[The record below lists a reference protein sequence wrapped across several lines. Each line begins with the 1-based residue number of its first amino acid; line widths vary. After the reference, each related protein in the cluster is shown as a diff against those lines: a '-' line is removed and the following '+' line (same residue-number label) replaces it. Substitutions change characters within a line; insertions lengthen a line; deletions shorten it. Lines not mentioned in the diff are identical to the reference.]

1 MQFAVKSPNKYESAD
16 TSIKY
21 LKIKILDVFF
31 NSQVCS
37 LVYIRD
43 ITKLIEIKRSGMEKN
58 AQLEGKLLLNNP
70 NKFLTNV
77 MEILLSQ
84 FDNILNLEL

>member
-43 ITKLIEIKRSGMEKN
+43 ITKLIEIKRNGMEKN